1 MSLQLKIDFRNCRR
15 VSCQPTSISQQLHCG
30 DDSTATAATP
40 TSNGCSG
47 QWWQQTIDCRDR
59 QTALIGRTFG
69 RQQRSRSMV
78 LDCRFTHKS
87 SLLSILIDVVSISG
101 LVWLILTS
109 CSFQS
114 LHSLTQSN
122 SSHSTTHTAS
132 LRYPANYARELRN
145 AASTFNHASLS
156 FHS

>member
-47 QWWQQTIDCRDR
+47 QRWQQTIDCRDR

-87 SLLSILIDVVSISG
+87 SLCQFLLLCVNIRTCVVDSYEFTE
-101 LVWLILTS
+101 LTELTDS
-109 CSFQS
+109 VEFQS
-114 LHSLTQSN
+114 LHH
-122 SSHSTTHTAS
+122 SHSKFTIS
-132 LRYPANYARELRN
+132 SKLR
-145 AASTFNHASLS
+145 S
-156 FHS
+156 